1 MAHSQNP
8 PLFTLAEARTIG
20 QPIADPSNS
29 TVLPARFGGGS
40 LALLQDTLLIETLA
54 HFNRER
60 IPERVVHARAAAAW
74 GEFEVTHDISHLTT
88 AKFLNGIGK
97 KTKVLQRISTVG
109 GATGSA
115 ETVRDVRGFS
125 VKFFTEEGNH
135 DIVGND
141 IPVFF
146 VRDPVKF
153 PSLNRSHKKNP
164 RSNTADE
171 TMFWDFHVNNQE
183 GVHALMHLFGS
194 RGIPASLRNINGF
207 GVHTY
212 KLVAAD
218 GSFKYCKFHF
228 KPIGGV
234 QNMSPEDAAK
244 NAGANADYHTADL
257 FNAIENGD
265 YPVWTLYVQVM
276 EPKVAETYPV
286 NIFDITK
293 TWPHKDFPLLPV
305 GNMTLNK
312 NPHNYFED
320 VEQAAFSPSNMVP
333 GISVTPDPMLQAR
346 MFAYPDAQRY
356 RLGVNYQQLASNRAL
371 SRVYTPYERD
381 GAASF
386 NGNYGG
392 EPNYVRSD
400 FTVAKPGPK
409 SIEHDEWAGGKV
421 GIHEIPVS
429 DADFAQATE
438 LWNIFATQP
447 GEQEGFV
454 KNVAGAIQDI
464 PKKLQEG
471 TIAMF
476 SKVHPDIGRKLQA
489 ELNSA
494 GKISASAQSQ
504 ESARG
509 YQH

>member
-1 MAHSQNP
+1 
-8 PLFTLAEARTIG
+8 
-20 QPIADPSNS
+20 
-29 TVLPARFGGGS
+29 
-40 LALLQDTLLIETLA
+40 
-54 HFNRER
+54 
-60 IPERVVHARAAAAW
+60 
-74 GEFEVTHDISHLTT
+74 
-88 AKFLNGIGK
+88 
-97 KTKVLQRISTVG
+97 
-109 GATGSA
+109 
-115 ETVRDVRGFS
+115 
-125 VKFFTEEGNH
+125 
-135 DIVGND
+135 
-141 IPVFF
+141 
-146 VRDPVKF
+146 
-153 PSLNRSHKKNP
+153 
-164 RSNTADE
+164 
-171 TMFWDFHVNNQE
+171 
-183 GVHALMHLFGS
+183 
-194 RGIPASLRNINGF
+194 
-207 GVHTY
+207 
-212 KLVAAD
+212 
-218 GSFKYCKFHF
+218 
-228 KPIGGV
+228 
-234 QNMSPEDAAK
+234 MSPEDAAK
-244 NAGANADYHTADL
+244 NAGENADYHTADL

-305 GNMTLNK
+305 GNMTLNRNVSWLSSVCLRPIRLTGYLSHTITSK
-312 NPHNYFED
+312 TSNRLPSRRLIWFLE
-320 VEQAAFSPSNMVP
+320 SPSLPILVSIIP
-333 GISVTPDPMLQAR
+333 WGQISTLTIRVVLQAR

-400 FTVAKPGPK
+400 FTVAKPGQK

-438 LWNIFATQP
+438 LWNIFGTQP

-471 TIAMF
+471 TIGTFFPPVHFPVRCHVALCWPLNTAMF

-504 ESARG
+504 ESARS
-509 YQH
+509 YQVKYV